1 MRTIS
6 HIFVAFSEKLNLKNQ
21 STLTSNSELFISSSL
36 NGIPCT
42 MYIFIIIVSQKIHIT
57 SSLTIKEHTYN
68 VIFVITVLLTSLLP
82 DTDMVSVC
90 PQVVFQFGL
99 GGWKGYGQTW
109 HFKVDQIN
117 NILMFSS

>member
-1 MRTIS
+1 MEYPVQCT
-6 HIFVAFSEKLNLKNQ
+6 H
-21 STLTSNSELFISSSL
+21 LFI
-36 NGIPCT
+36 
-42 MYIFIIIVSQKIHIT
+42 MIVSQKIQIT
-57 SSLTIKEHTYN
+57 SSSTIKEHTYN

-90 PQVVFQFGL
+90 PQVVFLFGL